1 MKLLAKVLHGTT
13 QTITTKK
20 GTQLEKTRLKVQDIG
35 DEVNGD
41 LLAYWIDLLGDNA
54 LSDAE
59 LSAIL
64 HEEVEIDV
72 RRVSASAGTK
82 GGAFLNLTGG
92 WVYQNGKVVQGTG
105 RK

>member
-1 MKLLAKVLHGTT
+1 MKLLAKVLHGST

-20 GTQLEKTRLKVQDIG
+20 GTRLEKTRLKVQDVG

-41 LLAYWIDLLGDNA
+41 LLAYWIDFLGENA

-59 LSAIL
+59 LASIL
-64 HEEVEIDV
+64 RAEVEIDIK
-72 RRVSASAGTK
+72 RVSASAGDK

-92 WVYQNGKVVQGTG
+92 LVYRGGNVVQGTG
-105 RK
+105 R

>member
-20 GTQLEKTRLKVQDIG
+20 GTQLEKTRLKVQDVG
-35 DEVNGD
+35 EEVNGD

-54 LSDAE
+54 LSESE
-59 LSAIL
+59 LNAVL
-64 HEEVEIDV
+64 REEVEIDV
-72 RRVSASAGTK
+72 KRVSASAGTK

-92 WVYQNGKVVQGTG
+92 WLYQNGKVVQGTG
-105 RK
+105 R

>member
-1 MKLLAKVLHGTT
+1 MKLLAKVLHGST

-20 GTQLEKTRLKVQDIG
+20 GTKLEKTRLKVQDVG

-41 LLAYWIDLLGDNA
+41 LLAYWIDFLGENA
-54 LSDAE
+54 LSDNE

-64 HEEVEIDV
+64 REEVEIDIK
-72 RRVSASAGTK
+72 RVSASAGDK

-92 WVYQNGKVVQGTG
+92 LVYRSGNVVQGTG
-105 RK
+105 R

>member
-1 MKLLAKVLHGTT
+1 MKLLAKVLHGST

-20 GTQLEKTRLKVQDIG
+20 GTKLEKTRLKVQDVG

-41 LLAYWIDLLGDNA
+41 LLAYWIDFLGENA

-59 LSAIL
+59 LAAIL
-64 HEEVEIDV
+64 RAEVEIDIK
-72 RRVSASAGTK
+72 RVSASAGEK

-92 WVYQNGKVVQGTG
+92 LVYRSGNVVQGTG
-105 RK
+105 R

>member
-1 MKLLAKVLHGTT
+1 MKLLAKVLHGST

-20 GTQLEKTRLKVQDIG
+20 GTKLEKTRLKVQDVG

-41 LLAYWIDLLGDNA
+41 LLAYWIDFLGENA

-59 LSAIL
+59 LGAIL
-64 HEEVEIDV
+64 REEVEIDIK
-72 RRVSASAGTK
+72 RVSASAGDK

-92 WVYQNGKVVQGTG
+92 LVYRGGNVVQGTG
-105 RK
+105 R